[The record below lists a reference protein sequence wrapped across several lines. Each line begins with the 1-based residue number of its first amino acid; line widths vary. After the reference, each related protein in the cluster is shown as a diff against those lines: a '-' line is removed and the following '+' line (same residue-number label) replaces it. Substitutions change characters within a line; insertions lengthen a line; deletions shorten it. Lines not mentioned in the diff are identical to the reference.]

1 MNLGQLSLPQITR
14 PPQVHSRGQSPS
26 CPTGSGNELQATAR
40 AILAWFLSG
49 SPGPCREPENVCS
62 VAKTLGRGAE
72 VASCVCWIIRSLP
85 SFLWPF
91 PTQSSHP
98 GLLLSVPCLF
108 QGLPLNPT
116 YFRRPH
122 YSLKALGQ
130 DPTCRVTSP
139 LGK

>member
-1 MNLGQLSLPQITR
+1 MNLGQLSLPKITR

-49 SPGPCREPENVCS
+49 SPGLYRKPAKVCS

-72 VASCVCWIIRSLP
+72 VASCVCWIIRSSPACLLGP
-85 SFLWPF
+85 SQHGLLTQGFSFLCPVSVKACLCT
-91 PTQSSHP
+91 PLTSVGP
-98 GLLLSVPCLF
+98 ITLS
-108 QGLPLNPT
+108 T
-116 YFRRPH
+116 
-122 YSLKALGQ
+122 LGQ
-130 DPTCRVTSP
+130 DPMCRVTSP